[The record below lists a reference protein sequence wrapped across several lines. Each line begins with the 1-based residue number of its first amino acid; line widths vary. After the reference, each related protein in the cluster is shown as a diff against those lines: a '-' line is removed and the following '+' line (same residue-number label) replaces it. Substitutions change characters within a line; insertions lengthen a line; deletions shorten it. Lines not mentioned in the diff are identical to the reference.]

1 MGSMEG
7 YRYVHAREV
16 EFRDVDAAGHV
27 NNAVYLTY
35 IETARIG
42 YLREVL
48 GLESVDELAVIV
60 ANVNVDFRSPSY
72 FGERLEVGARVPRI
86 GTKSFEME
94 HEMRATNSTGT
105 RTVVE
110 ATSVLV
116 AYDYA
121 RGEAVPVPEE
131 WRRRLEDHETRSIS
145 RT

>member
-1 MGSMEG
+1 MDG
-7 YRYVHAREV
+7 YRYTHAREV

-35 IETARIG
+35 IETARID

-48 GLESVDELAVIV
+48 ALETVDELAVIV
-60 ANVNVDFRSPSY
+60 ANVNIDFRSPSH

-86 GTKSFEME
+86 GRKSFEMD
-94 HEMRATNSTGT
+94 HEVWADGRLVA
-105 RTVVE
+105 E

-121 RGEAVPVPEE
+121 LGAPVAVPDE
-131 WRRRLEDHETRSIS
+131 WRGKLDAYETRSPAQ
-145 RT
+145 T